1 MSEFAWWHS
10 AFLLL
15 AIVLEVI
22 ANVLLK
28 YSDGFKK
35 TGWGV
40 LGILCILAAF
50 SSLAQAVKGIDL
62 SVAYAIWGSFGIL
75 ATVTLGWILFKQRLK
90 PRGWLGVMLLVIGM
104 GLLKLA

>member
-1 MSEFAWWHS
+1 MNNIIGWHGC
-10 AFLLL
+10 FLIL
-15 AIVLEVI
+15 AILLEVI

-35 TGWGV
+35 KIWGV
-40 LGILCILAAF
+40 TGIICILAAF
-50 SSLAQAVKGIDL
+50 SSLAEAVKSIDL

-75 ATVTLGWILFKQRLK
+75 ATVILGWILFKQRLK
-90 PRGWLGVMLLVIGM
+90 LQGWLGVVLLIIGM